1 MLEERRSRTNRR
13 APPPFTRAEF
23 EQRVERARA
32 LMAAARLDALLIA
45 PEANRPY
52 FSGLESQIAWI
63 SPSRPWHLI
72 VPLKSEPV
80 AVIPASGLREWRE
93 SAWVGEVRT
102 WRSPNPDNEGLDLLA
117 AEIKRAARRFRR
129 IGVELG
135 QEARLTMAPGDLMR
149 LLDMIRPIRAADCQP
164 LMRQLRFVKSKAEIA
179 RLRHIGGIVS
189 DAFAALPHLFHA
201 RMRDADLLRALQAD
215 ILLRGA
221 DKTPYMVIGSGRGGY
236 DSTSLGPIGRRL
248 VAGDVFQIDTG
259 SRYGGYFCDF
269 CRNYMVGKPPAAV
282 QRAYD
287 ALWRATQAGIDAA
300 IPGRTA
306 ADLFHAQARV
316 IEAAGF
322 QVRDAGR
329 MGHGLGRNITEPP
342 SNKPDDRTILVP
354 GAAVT
359 IEPMCAFGRGKL
371 MVHEENLVITD
382 KGPLL
387 LSKRAPT
394 EITQLSP

>member
-1 MLEERRSRTNRR
+1 MTGERRPRSIHR
-13 APPPFTRAEF
+13 APPPFTRSEF
-23 EQRVERARA
+23 EQRIERARA
-32 LMAAARLDALLIA
+32 LMTATRLDALLIA
-45 PEANRPY
+45 SEANLPY

-63 SPSRPWHLI
+63 SPSRPWHMI
-72 VPLKSEPV
+72 VPLEGEPV

-102 WRSPNPDNEGLDLLA
+102 WRSPNPENEGLDLLA
-117 AEIKRAARRFRR
+117 AEIKRTARRFRR

-135 QEARLTMAPGDLMR
+135 QEARLAMAPGDLMR
-149 LLDMIRPIRAADCQP
+149 LLDMIRPVQAADCQP
-164 LMRQLRFVKSKAEIA
+164 IMRQLRFVKSKAEIA

-189 DAFAALPHLFHA
+189 DAFADLSRLF
-201 RMRDADLLRALQAD
+201 RPGMRDADLLRALQAD

-236 DSTSLGPIGRRL
+236 DSTSLGPTGRKL
-248 VAGDVFQIDTG
+248 TKGDVFQIDTG

-269 CRNYMVGKPPAAV
+269 CRNYAVGKPTVAV

-287 ALWRATQAGIDAA
+287 ALWHATQAGIEAA
-300 IPGRTA
+300 MPGRTA

-322 QVRDAGR
+322 QIRDAGR

-342 SNKPDDRTILVP
+342 SNKPDDHTVLVA
-354 GAAVT
+354 GATVT
-359 IEPMCAFGRGKL
+359 IEPMCMFGRGKL
-371 MVHEENLVITD
+371 MVHEENLVVTD

-387 LSKRAPT
+387 LSRRAPV
-394 EITQLSP
+394 EITLLSP

>member
-1 MLEERRSRTNRR
+1 MPEERRSRSIRG

-23 EQRVERARA
+23 EERIERARA
-32 LMAAARLDALLIA
+32 LMTAARLDALLIA
-45 PEANRPY
+45 SEANLPY
-52 FSGLESQIAWI
+52 FSGLESQIAWV

-72 VPLKSEPV
+72 VPLKGAPV

-93 SAWVGEVRT
+93 SARIDEVRT
-102 WRSPNPDNEGLDLLA
+102 WRSPSPDNEGLDLLA

-129 IGVELG
+129 IGVEMG
-135 QEARLTMAPGDLMR
+135 QEARISMTPGDLMR
-149 LLDMIRPIRAADCQP
+149 LLDMIRPLQAADCQP
-164 LMRQLRFVKSKAEIA
+164 IMRQLRFVKSKAEIA

-189 DAFAALPHLFHA
+189 DAFTGLPRLFRTGMH
-201 RMRDADLLRALQAD
+201 DADLLRALQAD

-236 DSTSLGPIGRRL
+236 DSTSLGPTGRKL
-248 VAGDVFQIDTG
+248 VKGDVFQIDTG

-269 CRNYMVGKPPAAV
+269 CRNYAIGKPTAAV
-282 QRAYD
+282 QRAHD
-287 ALWRATQAGIDAA
+287 VLWRATQAGIEAA
-300 IPGRTA
+300 VPGRTA

-322 QVRDAGR
+322 LVRDAGR

-342 SNKPDDRTILVP
+342 SNKPDDQTVLVP
-354 GAAVT
+354 GATVT

-371 MVHEENLVITD
+371 MVHEENLVVTD

-387 LSKRAPT
+387 LSKRAPR
-394 EITQLSP
+394 EITLLSP